1 MEIKIL
7 ILTLLLGNNLQAQQ
21 NQYQPT
27 SADLDSIYNRVEKAQ
42 IENFL
47 STKPVLVDISVA
59 TRDSIFL
66 TLINN
71 YRLSMGL
78 NKLTYVNVLNSAC
91 ELHTNWML
99 QEQKVGHEE
108 TSNNIDGKL
117 YPTFTDRITKF
128 DPNWL
133 SNHTILF
140 ENCGAAKSSIGNDP
154 TIQFKRITQESV
166 SEIFNG
172 WKASPEHNAA
182 MLDKQIKYLGFYLG
196 SKFNKKQNNFMVF
209 GTLLVSN

>member
-1 MEIKIL
+1 MKIKIL
-7 ILTLLLGNNLQAQQ
+7 ILILLLGNNLQAQQ

-42 IENFL
+42 IEKFL
-47 STKPVLVDISVA
+47 STKPVLVDISEG

-99 QEQKVGHEE
+99 NVQKVEHDE
-108 TSNNIDGKL
+108 TSLNIDGKM
-117 YPTFTDRITKF
+117 YPTFKDRIAKY
-128 DPNWL
+128 DPSWL
-133 SNHTILF
+133 SDHKKLF
-140 ENCGAAKSSIGNDP
+140 ENCGAAKSFTGNDP
-154 TIQFKRITQESV
+154 TIQFKRITKESV
-166 SEIFNG
+166 HEIFNG
-172 WKASPEHNAA
+172 WKASPRHNAA
-182 MLDKQIKYLGFYLG
+182 MLDEHVKYLGFSLG
-196 SKFNKKQNNFMVF
+196 SKFNIKQNNYMVF
-209 GTLLVSN
+209 GTLLMSN

>member
-1 MEIKIL
+1 MKIKIL

-42 IENFL
+42 IEKFL
-47 STKPVLVDISVA
+47 STKPELVDISEG

-91 ELHTNWML
+91 KLHTNWML

-108 TSNNIDGKL
+108 TSNNIDGKQ
-117 YPTFTDRITKF
+117 YQTFNDRIAKF

-166 SEIFNG
+166 YEIFNG
-172 WKASPEHNAA
+172 WKASPGHNAA
-182 MLDKQIKYLGFYLG
+182 MLDKHIKYLGFYLG
-196 SKFNKKQNNFMVF
+196 SKFNKKQNNYMVF